1 MSDQKVLIEAYEKVL
16 AEGIWDRTKANWA
29 SGTTGVGASVGGYF
43 KGLGSAL
50 TGNLQ
55 GQQAA
60 LSQRQNAQQ
69 AATDAKVDSFLKSKA
84 SKIEKLAT
92 DIETDLNALQINNK
106 NKPITKDT
114 LFNSIYNNVLMT
126 IKNVKPE
133 TTQTAPPP
141 PPPPEVTPADAV
153 ANASKS
159 FADSQAAADKA
170 AAEKAAAEKAAADKA
185 AAEKA
190 VADKETADRAA
201 ALNANTLKLIKTYE
215 DQLTPMVDKLTDP
228 NIPKDEQPTPEEFEE
243 IIKDLN
249 QLKAQPNPYPNTPGS
264 QEALNKIEELI
275 KQAEESKQLLSP
287 SQQTTAA
294 ESVSFK
300 DYFKRNC

>member
-1 MSDQKVLIEAYEKVL
+1 V
-16 AEGIWDRTKANWA
+16 
-29 SGTTGVGASVGGYF
+29 
-43 KGLGSAL
+43 

-60 LSQRQNAQQ
+60 LNQRQNAQQ
-69 AATDAKVDSFLKSKA
+69 AATDAKIDSFLKSKS
-84 SKIEKLAT
+84 SKIENLAT

-106 NKPITKDT
+106 NKPITKET
-114 LFNSIYNNVLMT
+114 LFNSIYNNVLTT
-126 IKNVKPE
+126 IKNVAPE
-133 TTQTAPPP
+133 TPQVQAPPPP

-159 FADSQAAADKA
+159 FADSQAAA
-170 AAEKAAAEKAAADKA
+170 EKAAADKA
-185 AAEKA
+185 AEDKAAAENKA
-190 VADKETADRAA
+190 AAEKETADRAA

-215 DQLTPMVDKLTDP
+215 DQLTPMMDKLTDP

-249 QLKAQPNPYPNTPGS
+249 LLKTQPNPYPNTPES

-275 KQAEESKQLLSP
+275 KQAEELKQLPSP
-287 SQQTTAA
+287 AQQTTAA

-300 DYFKRNC
+300 RYFKNIR